1 MTYFY
6 MAGAAPSAPPPLPRI
21 PYWLNLYD
29 ISTYFDKNVADVET
43 VANASRRVLSICAL
57 VAPSE
62 YLLFPQY

>member
-6 MAGAAPSAPPPLPRI
+6 RVSGGDLSPLRI

-29 ISTYFDKNVADVET
+29 MSTYFDKNVADVET

-57 VAPSE
+57 VAPNK